1 MFISGTSGHACEDS
15 QHKHPYVVDGRL
27 LKLNFAKPIYEL
39 HLQQGTGGTIA
50 GSPVSGVAGTQFG
63 LSATSN
69 NKYTFDGFSVTGTTL
84 TGSAGKFNNSDVTAK
99 GNWTYHPAFVPTGR
113 YRWDCQFQ
121 IADPPRVNTSPT
133 IPLTGTMG
141 FGVAED
147 TIALSANAG
156 ETINILP
163 CFIGSPKILTGTLG
177 LKKTPN
183 IAHASAQRG
192 LLISVLSA
200 DIPFSYS
207 SYYKG
212 ELVNSAIVTYNATSA
227 SQTYRYLDKR
237 VMDLS
242 LYSADYLE
250 IDPNAYFTVK
260 ANKPWTIYNIFQYV
274 EPGGQNP
281 TWYPYA
287 EVYSGRVE

>member
-1 MFISGTSGHACEDS
+1 
-15 QHKHPYVVDGRL
+15 
-27 LKLNFAKPIYEL
+27 
-39 HLQQGTGGTIA
+39 
-50 GSPVSGVAGTQFG
+50 
-63 LSATSN
+63 
-69 NKYTFDGFSVTGTTL
+69 
-84 TGSAGKFNNSDVTAK
+84 
-99 GNWTYHPAFVPTGR
+99 
-113 YRWDCQFQ
+113 
-121 IADPPRVNTSPT
+121 
-133 IPLTGTMG
+133 
-141 FGVAED
+141 
-147 TIALSANAG
+147 
-156 ETINILP
+156 
-163 CFIGSPKILTGTLG
+163 LG

-212 ELVNSAIVTYNATSA
+212 ELANSAIVTYNATSA
-227 SQTYRYLDKR
+227 SQTYRYLDER

-260 ANKPWTIYNIFQYV
+260 ANKPWTIYNIFRYV